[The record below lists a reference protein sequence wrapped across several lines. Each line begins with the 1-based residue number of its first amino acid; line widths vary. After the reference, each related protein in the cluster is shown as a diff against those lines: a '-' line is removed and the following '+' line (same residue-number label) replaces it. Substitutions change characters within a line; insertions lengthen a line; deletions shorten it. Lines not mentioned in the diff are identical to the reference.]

1 MGTGNGNH
9 ASVFLR
15 ILACAL
21 VLVSAPGARAKD
33 KKPDSYQISGFI
45 GLNETQPASKVVVK
59 LLEGESG
66 KVVGMVETGFFGK
79 YKFEK
84 LKPGLYVIQVREF
97 KHEIL
102 LKEKDRR
109 IDFDLSSK
117 DGLRRGFT
125 MEKLAGALGGTGGGS
140 AVAAGPATGPNDTSL
155 MQTMAG
161 QYWGYSGSTE
171 MTLVLCANGTFAEQS
186 EFSAS
191 GSGRDSL
198 GNQTHAWGTASQG
211 GARGNW
217 NIQGDQQ
224 RGTIVLV
231 YSGGRKASVPYRVV
245 DSQCWS
251 FDGRTLCRKGPAA
264 CQ

>member
-1 MGTGNGNH
+1 MRSSNSYC

-21 VLVSAPGARAKD
+21 VLLWTSGARAKD
-33 KKPDSYQISGFI
+33 KKSESYQISGFI

-59 LLEGESG
+59 LMEGEGG
-66 KVVGMVETGFFGK
+66 KVVGMAETGFFGK
-79 YKFEK
+79 YKFDK
-84 LKPGLYVIQVREF
+84 LKPGLYVIQVKEF

-102 LKEKDRR
+102 LQEKDRR
-109 IDFDLSSK
+109 IDFDLSAK
-117 DGLRRGFT
+117 DGLKRGFT
-125 MEKLAGALGGTGGGS
+125 LEKLASALGSSGGGGT
-140 AVAAGPATGPNDTSL
+140 ATAGPAAGPNDAGL
-155 MQTMAG
+155 MQAMSG

-171 MTLVLCANGTFAEQS
+171 SSLVLCANGTFAEQS

-198 GNQTHAWGTASQG
+198 GNQTHAWGTASQRG
-211 GARGNW
+211 SRGNW
-217 NIQGDQQ
+217 NIQGNQQ

-231 YSGGRKASVPYRVV
+231 YSGGRRSTVQYQVV

-251 FDGRTLCRKGPAA
+251 FGGRTLCRKGPAT